1 MPVAPSTNQSPPL
14 MRHSRPTMN
23 SKTGMS
29 IVFSFCFWQSSN
41 KKETFITSCPE
52 TGKCNKSLK
61 LPVTQRAFLPGCR
74 CATAHRFCK
83 TSALYSLLSEKY
95 YTGFCTKVQEER

>member
-1 MPVAPSTNQSPPL
+1 
-14 MRHSRPTMN
+14 MN

-41 KKETFITSCPE
+41 KKEAFITSCPKM
-52 TGKCNKSLK
+52 GKCNKSLK